1 MHSGSSNRISR
12 ILFGLPSVSRHSL
25 RQLRVFAFVRI
36 RGFVF
41 LILSKDN
48 LSETFSVDVWRAS
61 EVLISDVA
69 SVEVSKGRRKRNSSE
84 ISPEEDDRL
93 FDEAKL
99 KKMKTL
105 REKDC
110 VNVVFETN
118 KENVRQ
124 LYCLLLSD
132 VSPSGVPS
140 LGC

>member
-1 MHSGSSNRISR
+1 M
-12 ILFGLPSVSRHSL
+12 
-25 RQLRVFAFVRI
+25 
-36 RGFVF
+36 
-41 LILSKDN
+41 SKDN

-61 EVLISDVA
+61 EVLTSDVA
-69 SVEVSKGRRKRNSSE
+69 NVEVSKGRRKRNSSE

-99 KKMKTL
+99 KKMKTA

-118 KENVRQ
+118 KENVRK

-132 VSPSGVPS
+132 ASPSGVPS
-140 LGC
+140 LSC

>member
-1 MHSGSSNRISR
+1 M
-12 ILFGLPSVSRHSL
+12 

-41 LILSKDN
+41 LILNKDN

-69 SVEVSKGRRKRNSSE
+69 SVEVSKGRKRNSSE

-99 KKMKTL
+99 KKMKTA